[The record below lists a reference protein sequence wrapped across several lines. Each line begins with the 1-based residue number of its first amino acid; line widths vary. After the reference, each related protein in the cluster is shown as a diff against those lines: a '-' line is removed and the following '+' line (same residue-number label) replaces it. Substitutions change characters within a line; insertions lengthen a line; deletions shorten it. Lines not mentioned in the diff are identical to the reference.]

1 MSFSHDI
8 KNEMCNV
15 THANNEHIEACLL
28 GMLMFLRP
36 NEEKTSISFNT
47 ENDETAVL
55 FEWLI
60 GEIVGSHI
68 PVFTTTKTR
77 NNNVI
82 IIQKKVEDFISTKK
96 IYDYFINL
104 ADCDLTD
111 MNSSYFYCDDQ
122 TLGAFCRG
130 AFLVAG
136 SITDPK
142 KEYHLEMVSPYESLA
157 NSLVSKLSELGFV
170 FKLSKRASKYIV
182 YSKDSETIED
192 FLTFTG
198 ATTSCL
204 EIMNV
209 KVVKQVKNKV
219 NRITN
224 CEIAN
229 LNKTCDAS
237 KRQVADIKYVLAH
250 RNQVDLSEE
259 MLEIAELKL
268 DDPETSLRELA
279 EMVSTPITRSGVNHR
294 LQKFSRL
301 AKELREKNG
310 DVEVQA

>member
-1 MSFSHDI
+1 MGFKKEKIEKILKNAGTKIVEVSDDPQEFKAFGEEYMDAEAAVGSF
-8 KNEMCNV
+8 
-15 THANNEHIEACLL
+15 AYLL
-28 GMLMFLRP
+28 P
-36 NEEKTSISFNT
+36 SSPSDT
-47 ENDETAVL
+47 ENIL
-55 FEWLI
+55 PYNIW
-60 GEIVGSHI
+60 S
-68 PVFTTTKTR
+68 
-77 NNNVI
+77 
-82 IIQKKVEDFISTKK
+82 KK

-157 NSLVSKLSELGFV
+157 NSLVSKLSELGFA
-170 FKLSKRASKYIV
+170 FKFSKRASKYIV

-209 KVVKQVKNKV
+209 KVVKQVKNKDTKSSV
-219 NRITN
+219 VEKCI
-224 CEIAN
+224 
-229 LNKTCDAS
+229 
-237 KRQVADIKYVLAH
+237 KRMHYIRYI
-250 RNQVDLSEE
+250 
-259 MLEIAELKL
+259 M
-268 DDPETSLRELA
+268 
-279 EMVSTPITRSGVNHR
+279 
-294 LQKFSRL
+294 
-301 AKELREKNG
+301 
-310 DVEVQA
+310 